1 MGVTLT
7 SCLTSNGLATVL
19 VEPPGSHGFV
29 LILFR
34 CLGDIK
40 AAGSGIFPKNT
51 DDVAT
56 AASFSSEDAFSC
68 VWGGGFIIYFQ

>member
-7 SCLTSNGLATVL
+7 SCLTSSGLATVL

-34 CLGDIK
+34 CLGDIR

-51 DDVAT
+51 DEVAAT

-68 VWGGGFIIYFQ
+68 V